1 MAVFGTP
8 YKLLDWIGY
17 KISHPVV
24 GTHLDWIGLDW
35 IELKIII
42 IKM

>member
-1 MAVFGTP
+1 MAVFGIP

-24 GTHLDWIGLDW
+24 GTRLDWID
-35 IELKIII
+35 LKIII